1 MIGCLKDQDD
11 MVLIVFWFQ
20 DDEDGVDDN
29 ADS

>member
-1 MIGCLKDQDD
+1 MIGWLKDQDD

>member
-1 MIGCLKDQDD
+1 MIGCLKDRDD
-11 MVLIVFWFQ
+11 VVLIVFWFQ